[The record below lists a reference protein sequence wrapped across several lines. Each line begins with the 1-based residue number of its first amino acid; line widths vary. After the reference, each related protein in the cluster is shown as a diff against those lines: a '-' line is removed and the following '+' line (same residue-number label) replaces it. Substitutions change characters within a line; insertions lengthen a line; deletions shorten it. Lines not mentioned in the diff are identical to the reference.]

1 MALQSQMLLF
11 FNSMK
16 AVHSQKAQPTENLPK
31 GYQMTH
37 KPSKANLSDIM
48 KQRLNYLARSQQL
61 VWRKSDAEDQL
72 IIIATSTVKL
82 GDGSIFVLDGSLQQE
97 GEMEKQKE

>member
-1 MALQSQMLLF
+1 MALKNVFL
-11 FNSMK
+11 NSMK
-16 AVHSQKAQPTENLPK
+16 VVHSQKVHPAENLPK

-37 KPSKANLSDIM
+37 KPSEANFSDMM
-48 KQRLNYLARSQQL
+48 KQKLNYLASSQQC

-72 IIIATSTVKL
+72 IIITTPTVKH
-82 GDGSIFVLDGSLQQE
+82 GDGSIIVLDGSLQQE